1 MVAYVAVE
9 MAFWGIC
16 GPLGAVLAQAS
27 QDDSAPP
34 WLLGASGVL
43 LLAIRL
49 CMPLKI
55 GAAVM
60 LAPAMQ
66 NLLTRGGDDTALLK
80 AELKRAAGALNGTD
94 RTAAQRKDLAALVER
109 LAVANRTRQPARGAE
124 KLAGTAWRL
133 LYSNA
138 AASGNDNAAG
148 KLGPLVGR
156 VSQEFS
162 PSGLANVVRLGPL
175 EVRLQA
181 TYDVKSDVSLAV
193 RFNSIA
199 MKLGERTLLDARLP
213 SPKARDWQVLFA
225 DEETRV
231 VRVPDSGHV
240 FVLERA

>member
-16 GPLGAVLAQAS
+16 GPLGAALANLS
-27 QDDSAPP
+27 QDETAPSWLAPASA
-34 WLLGASGVL
+34 AL

-49 CMPLKI
+49 CMPLKV

-66 NLLTRGGDDTALLK
+66 KLLTRGGEDTALLK
-80 AELKRAAGALNGTD
+80 AELRRAAGALNGTD
-94 RTAAQRKDLAALVER
+94 RTAAQRRDLAALVER
-109 LAVANRTRQPARGAE
+109 LAVANPTRNPARAE
-124 KLAGTAWRL
+124 KLAGSRWKL
-133 LYSNA
+133 LYSNSA
-138 AASGNDNAAG
+138 AAGNDNAAG

-162 PSGLANVVRLGPL
+162 QSGLANVVQLGPL
-175 EVRLQA
+175 QVRVKA
-181 TYDVKSDVSLAV
+181 EYDVTSDVSLAV
-193 RFNSIA
+193 KFNSIA
-199 MKLGERTLLDARLP
+199 MKMGEVTLFDARLP
-213 SPKARDWQVLFA
+213 APKAREWQVLFS

-231 VRVPDSGHV
+231 LRVPDSGHV